1 MPKRDFFNGVHTGQG
16 IRHDIYNV
24 PGKKGRQI
32 DLEMFSG
39 FIAFADGQMATTS
52 GLSWADLS
60 DGAGPFGGNL
70 LVLLE
75 DGSISRQ
82 TFKSKI
88 KVTEGSDRASGKG
101 QWQMVGGTGQFAK
114 LRGGGTFSWTMIGD
128 KFRTEFSGKPA

>member
-1 MPKRDFFNGVHTGQG
+1 MPRADFFNGVHTGQG

-39 FIAFADGQMATTS
+39 FITYASGETATSS
-52 GLSWADLS
+52 GLSWADITNGLGS
-60 DGAGPFGGNL
+60 FGGNL

-88 KVTEGSDRASGKG
+88 KLKDGSDRAAGKG
-101 QWQMVGGTGQFAK
+101 EWKMVDGTGQFAK
-114 LRGGGTFSWTMIGD
+114 VRGGGTFTWTMIGD
-128 KFRTEFSGKPA
+128 KFRTAFLGKAE